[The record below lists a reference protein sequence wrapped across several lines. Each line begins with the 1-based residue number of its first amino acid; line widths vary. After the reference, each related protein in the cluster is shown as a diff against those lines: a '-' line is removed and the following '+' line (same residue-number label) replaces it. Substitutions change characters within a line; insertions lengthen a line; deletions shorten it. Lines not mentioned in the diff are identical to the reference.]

1 MPGARRI
8 RAPEGGDVIGTVIV
22 MAFVLGTVGVVVY
35 ALFEMSPFAHHKDRF
50 HERGERQQ
58 SPRLD

>member
-1 MPGARRI
+1 M
-8 RAPEGGDVIGTVIV
+8 GTLFVIV
-22 MAFVLGTVGVVVY
+22 VIAFVVAVLAVVAY
-35 ALFEMSPFAHHKDRF
+35 ALFELSPIARHVDRF

>member
-1 MPGARRI
+1 ML
-8 RAPEGGDVIGTVIV
+8 GTVIV
-22 MAFVLGTVGVVVY
+22 MAFVLGVVGVVVY
-35 ALFEMSPFAHHKDRF
+35 TLFELSPFPHHTDRY

>member
-1 MPGARRI
+1 ML
-8 RAPEGGDVIGTVIV
+8 GTVIV

-35 ALFEMSPFAHHKDRF
+35 ALFEMSPFAHHKDRY

>member
-1 MPGARRI
+1 MTAT
-8 RAPEGGDVIGTVIV
+8 IGTAVVIV
-22 MAFVLGTVGVVVY
+22 FVLVVLWVV
-35 ALFEMSPFAHHKDRF
+35 AFAFFEMSPFAHHEDRY